1 MSRRLCALRERC
13 RSTNEMLAG
22 LMLTLQVM
30 TAFEVLAQMMFAITW
45 LETRL
50 SKVLLHIPITRLST
64 IIKRRSKRRTR
75 WRTRWRAGVMMVVR
89 MVVMA
94 MMMAMVLE
102 DFLNR
107 TVTRRV
113 RMLPTPIIER

>member
-13 RSTNEMLAG
+13 RSSNEMLAG

-50 SKVLLHIPITRLST
+50 SKVLLHIPITR
-64 IIKRRSKRRTR
+64 R
-75 WRTRWRAGVMMVVR
+75 RAGVMMVVR

-107 TVTRRV
+107 TVARRV